1 MSDQVRAT
9 LLWLRRLGYTPGPTL
24 PQGNGVTRVYVARK
38 LGVGVMPLEIQADGS
53 YSRLETRLRGR
64 ENRMVY

>member
-1 MSDQVRAT
+1 MNDQVRAT
-9 LLWLRRLGYTPGPTL
+9 LLWLQRLGHTPGPAL
-24 PQGNGVTRVYVARK
+24 PQGNDITRVYVTRK

-53 YSRLETRLRGR
+53 YSRLEMRLRGR